1 MKLYCV
7 PIGRS
12 YFLQLAKNFAR
23 KIHPSTVIHTWRYF
37 CEYFCHLR
45 KFVLQKMR
53 KNQERWSRFNSIS
66 HLQSDLNASSISWQH
81 LSPFFFLYSKE
92 NSLKTTA
99 KINLILLA
107 PFRYFSSFWQTFV
120 LFIFLGSRKLVV
132 KHAFFSLV
140 QIHICPIQKKNCKN
154 IQGAQA
160 EGREHNF
167 CCSWQ
172 STVQTIL
179 KSSAHT
185 KSVLQLMDNSCE
197 FNLPVDY
204 CSVTSVSAE
213 RLTYK
218 ISWLSS

>member
-1 MKLYCV
+1 MHQESLLFCFLKRLFKFYTHPFSVWRLTSVLEEDCFLSKTFVFYRCYSYCNFARIPILSLYAFIPVEHENIFFCSV
-7 PIGRS
+7 HSEWSCIGRS

-66 HLQSDLNASSISWQH
+66 HLQSDLNASAISWQH

-120 LFIFLGSRKLVV
+120 LFSFLCSRKLVV
-132 KHAFFSLV
+132 
-140 QIHICPIQKKNCKN
+140 
-154 IQGAQA
+154 
-160 EGREHNF
+160 
-167 CCSWQ
+167 
-172 STVQTIL
+172 
-179 KSSAHT
+179 
-185 KSVLQLMDNSCE
+185 
-197 FNLPVDY
+197 
-204 CSVTSVSAE
+204 
-213 RLTYK
+213 
-218 ISWLSS
+218 